1 MPTQIGFNLIDAL
14 QRVLSISPERPA
26 FHCRGETFTFS
37 ALGSRVGGLAA
48 SLTGLGVKRGDR
60 MAVLSGNCHRFGEL
74 YWAAAA
80 IGAAVVPLE
89 ARLTT
94 EEMRFILGEAEP
106 KALFA
111 DTPERIAL
119 LSELFPSASIMVSM
133 SSGAAQG
140 SLDYERLVVSG
151 SGRLEPTGV
160 DPDDPVAILY
170 TAAVAGKPRG
180 AVITHRNLVAQAAQT
195 AERTGI
201 SNMDSH
207 GVFLPLSHTFGA
219 YLMFVAS
226 CNGAAN
232 TLLGAFDAGAAA
244 ELIGDGLVTFYAEF
258 APMGERI
265 ILAAEERGVP
275 LGERLRF
282 VTGLEMPS
290 VIERYLSLGVKFWCM
305 YGQTETAGLVAMGE
319 ALPGSVEANF
329 SGVALSLSAISLR
342 DQDGRPVPD
351 GQAGEAWVRG
361 DFVVSRYW
369 PDVPTRLNS
378 GWLQTGDVLR
388 AESGQRLYFVARTGD
403 KDLIKPGG
411 LNVYPAEVEQV
422 LGRHSGVEAA
432 FVFGAPDP
440 IWRERVCAVVI
451 PCDDAPQSLESELR
465 AMCEKAL
472 ASFKR
477 PTGIEIAW
485 DLRGSSEPLSR
496 VELRERYLAKLET
509 S

>member
-1 MPTQIGFNLIDAL
+1 MPTQIGFNLVDAL
-14 QRVLSISPERPA
+14 LRVLSISPERPA
-26 FHCRGETFTFS
+26 FHCRGETFSFS
-37 ALGSRVGGLAA
+37 ELAGRVGGLAA
-48 SLTGLGVKRGDR
+48 SLRGLGVERGDR
-60 MAVLSGNCHRFGEL
+60 IAVLSGNCHRFGEL
-74 YWAAAA
+74 YWTAAA

-89 ARLTT
+89 ARLTQ
-94 EEMRFILGEAEP
+94 EEMRYILEEAEP
-106 KALFA
+106 AALFA
-111 DTPERIAL
+111 DTPERTAL
-119 LSELFPSASIMVSM
+119 LSELYPSASIVVST
-133 SSGAAQG
+133 SSAEPG
-140 SLDYERLVVSG
+140 SFDYERLVASG
-151 SGRLEPTGV
+151 SGRLEPTAV
-160 DPDDPVAILY
+160 EPDDPVAIIY

-180 AVITHRNLVAQAAQT
+180 AVITHRNLVTQAFQT
-195 AERTGI
+195 AERAGI
-201 SNMDSH
+201 TDVDSH

-232 TLLGAFDAGAAA
+232 TLLGNFDAGSAAQ
-244 ELIGDGLVTFYAEF
+244 LIGDGLVTFYAEF

-265 ILAAEERGVP
+265 IQAAEERGVA
-275 LGERLRF
+275 LGERLSF

-290 VIERYLSLGVKFWCM
+290 VIERYLALGVRFWCM

-319 ALPGSVEANF
+319 ARAGSVESNF
-329 SGVALSLSAISLR
+329 SGVALSLSDISLR
-342 DQDGRPVPD
+342 DQDGNPVPD
-351 GQAGEAWVRG
+351 GQAGEAWVRS
-361 DFVVSRYW
+361 DCVVNRYW
-369 PDVPTRLNS
+369 PDTPTRLND

-422 LGRHSGVEAA
+422 LGRHSGVQAA

-440 IWRERVCAVVI
+440 TWRERVCAVVI
-451 PCDDAPQSLESELR
+451 PCDDAPQGLEDELR

-485 DLRGSSEPLSR
+485 DLRDSAEPLSR
-496 VELRERYLAKLET
+496 AELRERYLAKLE
-509 S
+509 SS